1 MPRRKKS
8 PDFVKLAR
16 AAGFWCGEDGEAG
29 FSLFQAHDGNF
40 GPLGERL
47 DGGRLSEEEKTFIK
61 DSLPGRKKQ
70 PHRPSSIKVEERQNH
85 IALMVV
91 LAELRGSLQKSAI
104 HDVRNLFGP
113 GSPKESTV
121 EEWVAAFKKD
131 GAKMAFARAIIAYE
145 KATIAA
151 VKRLAESDPDGT
163 WDQPRISI
171 RLASIRR
178 K

>member
-1 MPRRKKS
+1 MPRRKRA

-29 FSLFQAHDGNF
+29 FSLFQAHDKNF

-47 DGGRLSEEEKTFIK
+47 DGDRLSDEEKAFIK
-61 DSLPGRKKQ
+61 ESLPGRKKQ

-104 HDVRNLFGP
+104 PDTLKLL
-113 GSPKESTV
+113 GSGAPKQSTV

-131 GAKMAFARAIIAYE
+131 RAKMAFATALIENE
-145 KATIAA
+145 KATIAE
-151 VKRLAESDPDGT
+151 VKKLAEF
-163 WDQPRISI
+163 
-171 RLASIRR
+171 
-178 K
+178 